1 MDERFTEKDWKL
13 FRQKVILWQEQY
25 MEQLNGKYIDILN
38 KIKMTLTNFRNQN
51 IESNGIQLDSRRLT
65 MMNILKLLN
74 DCVIETQDLEKFS
87 ETVKNTIKRLQI

>member
-25 MEQLNGKYIDILN
+25 MEQLNEKYIDILN

-65 MMNILKLLN
+65 VMNILKLLN

>member
-51 IESNGIQLDSRRLT
+51 IESNGIQLDSRRST
-65 MMNILKLLN
+65 VMNILKLLN